1 MNKQIICTDGKIIYR
16 KSRWIK
22 RRTNYNPNKRN
33 SLAYYITDGY
43 GYREGTENYNPVE
56 HGGKFL
62 DYFRWNGRNYAI
74 EQFMSMSSPFCSM
87 VYQWE
92 DREGKLN
99 FLSGYDSENY
109 FNPILIEISDCG
121 EYIRVYEEGRN

>member
-22 RRTNYNPNKRN
+22 RQEKCNVSKRN
-33 SLAYYITDGY
+33 GLYYYATDENGY
-43 GYREGTENYNPVE
+43 HSGQAGFNPEN
-56 HGGKFL
+56 GLFL

-74 EQFMSMSSPFCSM
+74 EQFFRLNSMFCPLS
-87 VYQWE
+87 YCWE
-92 DREGKLN
+92 DKQGKLN

-109 FNPILIEISDCG
+109 YNPILIEIDETG
-121 EYIRVYEEGRN
+121 EYIRVYEEGRK